1 MHNRWQLLVVMAL
14 ALAAYG
20 GDNNSGTELSAAQ
33 AVSTT
38 TMTTIQPTTTTGPT
52 PTTTTTT
59 NPPGEREPA
68 QPGSGSGE
76 TTPTGQEKTYKVVEG
91 DTIWTIAEAN
101 MPGEPTNQEVA
112 EYVDQVEKT
121 NRDRLQSGDPD
132 LIEPGETIILP
143 PVAAPAEPTQEAD
156 RNTHDVAE
164 GDNLWTIARDH
175 LAKAPGGGSGE
186 PTNQEVTEYWA
197 KVVEANRDR
206 LQSGDPDLIE
216 PGEMIIL
223 PPVPSAPA
231 EPAPETREQVSHVV
245 VEGDNLWTIAGDHLA
260 EARSGGAG
268 ELTTREVAA
277 YWLRVI
283 EANAGNLRS
292 GDPDLIY
299 PGETIVLPPVD

>member
-1 MHNRWQLLVVMAL
+1 MHNRWQLLVIMAL

-33 AVSTT
+33 EVSTT
-38 TMTTIQPTTTTGPT
+38 TTIQPTTTTEPT
-52 PTTTTTT
+52 PTTTTT

-91 DTIWTIAEAN
+91 DTLWTIAQDHLA
-101 MPGEPTNQEVA
+101 MGSGEPTDQEVA

-143 PVAAPAEPTQEAD
+143 PVAARPAPEAG
-156 RNTHDVAE
+156 RNTHDVAQ
-164 GDNLWTIARDH
+164 GDTLWTIARDH
-175 LAKAPGGGSGE
+175 LAKATGAGSGE
-186 PTNQEVTEYWA
+186 PTNQEVTEYWTRV
-197 KVVEANRDR
+197 KEANQGR
-206 LQSGDPDLIE
+206 LQSGDPDLIYL
-216 PGEMIIL
+216 GEEITL
-223 PPVPSAPA
+223 PAVPPAPA
-231 EPAPETREQVSHVV
+231 EPAPETRVQASHVV
-245 VEGDNLWTIAGDHLA
+245 VEGDNLWTIARDHLA

-277 YWLRVI
+277 YWLRVV
-283 EANAGNLRS
+283 EANARNVRS

>member
-38 TMTTIQPTTTTGPT
+38 TTGPT
-52 PTTTTTT
+52 PRTTT

-91 DTIWTIAEAN
+91 DT
-101 MPGEPTNQEVA
+101 
-112 EYVDQVEKT
+112 
-121 NRDRLQSGDPD
+121 
-132 LIEPGETIILP
+132 
-143 PVAAPAEPTQEAD
+143 
-156 RNTHDVAE
+156 
-164 GDNLWTIARDH
+164 LWTIARDH
-175 LAKAPGGGSGE
+175 LAEAPGGGSGE

-206 LQSGDPDLIE
+206 LRDPDLIE
-216 PGEMIIL
+216 PGETIIL
-223 PPVPSAPA
+223 PPVPFAPA